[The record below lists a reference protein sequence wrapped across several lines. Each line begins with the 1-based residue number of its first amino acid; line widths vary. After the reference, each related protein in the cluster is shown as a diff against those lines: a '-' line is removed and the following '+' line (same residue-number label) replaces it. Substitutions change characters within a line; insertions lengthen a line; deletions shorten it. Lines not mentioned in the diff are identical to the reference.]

1 MKEYVFEKFTV
12 KFRKFS
18 EKDARIEKA
27 NQIVFIQLND
37 HQKDFVMWFLS
48 HRSH

>member
-18 EKDARIEKA
+18 EKDARIEK
-27 NQIVFIQLND
+27 QT
-37 HQKDFVMWFLS
+37 
-48 HRSH
+48 RSFYPA

>member
-18 EKDARIEKA
+18 EKDARIEKT
-27 NQIVFIQLND
+27 NQIVLSSLTIIKGFLLFGFITQIA
-37 HQKDFVMWFLS
+37 
-48 HRSH
+48 